1 MLRTAPWSLVL
12 TLGLCGAGVA
22 AAQEPPRPRE
32 GERRPERDGPTDEE
46 PTRTRGGPPWAN
58 SNWTGEAVDW
68 LGRELD
74 LDPSQREKV
83 EKILQNQVADMMKK
97 AAELWNPEQGGMP
110 DYNKMRGAFED
121 VRIGIA
127 EKINEVLTPEQRL
140 EFEQIVDQFDRR
152 SQSFEQRRRAAE
164 DPTELFD
171 PPPISKRILMSK
183 AERALVLGPDET
195 AAVMPLVERV
205 LDLQVQLDEGRKTRR
220 VDLRNAISGGAKDDE
235 VRARLDALRQ
245 AEEFQRLEL
254 AAARHALREVLTVE
268 QEVRFVTMG
277 ILD

>member
-1 MLRTAPWSLVL
+1 MTRTAWLL
-12 TLGLCGAGVA
+12 ALALGLSSVA
-22 AAQEPPRPRE
+22 AAQEPPRPPE
-32 GERRPERDGPTDEE
+32 GERARPERDGPTDEQ

-74 LDPSQREKV
+74 LDPSQREKIQ
-83 EKILQNQVADMMKK
+83 KILQDQVAEAFKK
-97 AAELWNPEQGGMP
+97 AAEMWNPEQGGMP
-110 DYNKMRGAFED
+110 DMNKMRSTFED
-121 VRIGIA
+121 VRIGVA

-152 SQSFEQRRRAAE
+152 SQTFEQRRRASE
-164 DPTELFD
+164 DPTEMFD
-171 PPPISKRILMSK
+171 PAPISKRILLSK
-183 AERALVLGPDET
+183 AERALFLGPDET
-195 AAVMPLVERV
+195 AAVMPLVEKV
-205 LDLQVQLDEGRKTRR
+205 LDLQITLDEGRKTRR
-220 VDLRNAISGGAKDDE
+220 VDLRNAISGGAKDEE

-254 AAARHALREVLTVE
+254 AAARQALREVLTVE